1 MSDTKCIKCGQLVGN
16 TVFTM
21 CDNCWDKNPMT
32 TPTPKQ
38 RLIEAGQKLYRLLG
52 VKNNEITIEEV
63 TVLSVGKKYFY
74 IDDRKKFPISL
85 DTLSYIDDNYC
96 QRNFQLFK
104 TKKEIETILK
114 RNELE
119 TNIKTYFSN
128 YNYSKKQHTLQ
139 ELEQIAKII
148 GILE

>member
-1 MSDTKCIKCGQLVGN
+1 
-16 TVFTM
+16 
-21 CDNCWDKNPMT
+21 MT

-38 RLIEAGQKLYRLLG
+38 KLIEAGQKLYRLLG

-63 TVLSVGKKYFY
+63 TVLNVGKKYFY

>member
-1 MSDTKCIKCGQLVGN
+1 
-16 TVFTM
+16 
-21 CDNCWDKNPMT
+21 MT